1 MLCPNSIVGEPLLP
15 AGADKFVHRICA
27 EYIPE
32 TYLTTNEDGT
42 QIVSGIDNI
51 TPARWNLKC
60 LYCGSTRGAKF
71 QCSATSCCR
80 AYHATCAAAAGV
92 LVETAED
99 ELGFVCSYQ
108 CRFHRPKRPALMYL
122 EQDQNIIEYTS
133 KLKPSDVI
141 QGRLTST
148 DHDVPF
154 VGTVTENCRSEETLF
169 VELATG

>member
-15 AGADKFVHRICA
+15 AGADKFAHRICA

-32 TYLTTNEDGT
+32 TYLITNEDGT
-42 QIVSGIDNI
+42 ESVSGIESI

-99 ELGFVCSYQ
+99 ELGFVSSYQ
-108 CRFHRPKRPALMYL
+108 CRFHRPRRSGAMYL
-122 EQDQNIIEYTS
+122 EQDASIVEYARQLQPGNS
-133 KLKPSDVI
+133 I
-141 QGRLTST
+141 QGRLTSA
-148 DHDVPF
+148 DSDIPF
-154 VGTVTENCRSEETLF
+154 VGTVIENCESEETVS